1 MASLQK
7 MASEGNFEQL
17 AVILQEIFST
27 ASYPAIKEL
36 VNQVSRRLGQ
46 KFSINSNATTGVA
59 SSVIPQ
65 ILDSLV

>member
-1 MASLQK
+1 MTSLQK
-7 MASEGNFEQL
+7 TASEGNFEQL

-27 ASYPAIKEL
+27 ASYPAVKEL

>member
-46 KFSINSNATTGVA
+46 KFSIDSNATTGVA

>member
-1 MASLQK
+1 MTSLQK
-7 MASEGNFEQL
+7 TASEGNFEQL